1 MGRTTNQI
9 LARPRAAPILQY
21 KGEEGFLQF
30 TLCMPTVLLKPN
42 LHRWRKKPQQSVWH
56 SYESIIRNEQTI
68 PNGDS
73 IILVRRRL
81 WNTKSLPTYTLILWI
96 SMKQWSGKGEIQL
109 QHHGQRRPR
118 SCSPVFDSEHYPRRK
133 ADDIK
138 IDTPHS
144 KKTATS
150 AYKSWS
156 KGQQWCVV
164 RWTGDAASR
173 GPTIEGE
180 SRMFD
185 EVSPPRSAGIWCR
198 NHFTNS
204 IITDFAKAVN
214 SRRRNLLN
222 RIWEYH
228 RLVNG
233 PMFLGWKLE
242 ALREC
247 NAFDDHTSIQLADVR
262 EFFYLTTS
270 IEKLEHQ
277 EANSNEYSTYAQYT
291 HANHQRVE
299 YSWYLCGDLRT

>member
-1 MGRTTNQI
+1 
-9 LARPRAAPILQY
+9 
-21 KGEEGFLQF
+21 
-30 TLCMPTVLLKPN
+30 
-42 LHRWRKKPQQSVWH
+42 
-56 SYESIIRNEQTI
+56 
-68 PNGDS
+68 
-73 IILVRRRL
+73 
-81 WNTKSLPTYTLILWI
+81 
-96 SMKQWSGKGEIQL
+96 MKQWSGKGEIQL

-118 SCSPVFDSEHYPRRK
+118 PCSPVFDSEHYPRRK

-233 PMFLGWKLE
+233 PMFLGWNSRHCESAMHSMTIRVFVSRGSHKFSYRQELVERKLE
-242 ALREC
+242 ATR
-247 NAFDDHTSIQLADVR
+247 S
-262 EFFYLTTS
+262 EFKWIL
-270 IEKLEHQ
+270 H
-277 EANSNEYSTYAQYT
+277 
-291 HANHQRVE
+291 
-299 YSWYLCGDLRT
+299 LRTIHSCASPRDTNTRAAACMNDV